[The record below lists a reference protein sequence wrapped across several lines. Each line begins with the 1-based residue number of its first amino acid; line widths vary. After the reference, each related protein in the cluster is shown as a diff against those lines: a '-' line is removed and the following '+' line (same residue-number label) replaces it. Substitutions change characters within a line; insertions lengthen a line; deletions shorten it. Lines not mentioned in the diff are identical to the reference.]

1 MRNGI
6 DRRRN
11 ECFYN
16 ATIPLRHLLDLS
28 SDDGGSVRFC
38 SVRFGVMSDATK
50 VVSETS
56 NLAGNYGT
64 LAELRQT
71 KTFKNMLHATQS
83 RHNYEKLKKNCK

>member
-11 ECFYN
+11 EN
-16 ATIPLRHLLDLS
+16 GLLDLS

>member
-6 DRRRN
+6 EKRRN
-11 ECFYN
+11 EN
-16 ATIPLRHLLDLS
+16 GLLDLS
-28 SDDGGSVRFC
+28 SDDGGSVRF
-38 SVRFGVMSDATK
+38 GVMSNTTK

-83 RHNYEKLKKNCK
+83 RHNYEKLKKL